1 MYPEGEQTFGG
12 RCVRQVWSNATR
24 CCGQSTGPGTLAC
37 IPIFLAPLALY
48 LTYWSPYRCAICTPY
63 SRSLLF
69 VATATRLTARLRLLA
84 TANART
90 RWARAPLTLTHL
102 LDHPNHNEENSNQR
116 CCLFFV
122 FLCFLIRRWD
132 EQAPITS
139 VVLSRDGKTVFTAAK
154 DCTIT
159 KCVHERGKLT

>member
-1 MYPEGEQTFGG
+1 MDTHRVTIFRALACPRIFMTTMNKTSSNNRYAKTQANILTYLLLCTQMYPEGEQTFGG

-24 CCGQSTGPGTLAC
+24 RCGQSTGPDTLAC

-69 VATATRLTARLRLLA
+69 VATATRLAARLKLLA

-90 RWARAPLTLTHL
+90 RWARTPLTLSH
-102 LDHPNHNEENSNQR
+102 LDHPHHNEENSNQR
-116 CCLFFV
+116 C
-122 FLCFLIRRWD
+122 
-132 EQAPITS
+132 
-139 VVLSRDGKTVFTAAK
+139 
-154 DCTIT
+154 
-159 KCVHERGKLT
+159 